1 MCDVE
6 IINFKNNLFYNI
18 NVSVLLKND
27 EMEPDESIFR
37 VDLYKDYQKSGIF
50 HNHLSKF
57 LTWIQTS

>member
-27 EMEPDESIFR
+27 EMKPDESIFR

-50 HNHLSKF
+50 S
-57 LTWIQTS
+57 